1 MRLPGGCCCMRLS
14 DLSESSVARKVLI
27 ICQYFVPYAASVGG
41 VARVIHLARY
51 LKDQGCEVNVLTS
64 DGADFGDLGL
74 GDLLTGLGITY
85 LRDPLKRSVQN
96 RLIRITQHPAGSA
109 NVWLSR
115 LRVVKRVVSSV
126 VIPDLGLFMV
136 PKYFRAAA
144 ALIES
149 MGIDTLIVST
159 PPHSMQLVGGLLK
172 RKFGDQIDLVAD
184 YRDSWNGS
192 TIFSPRGAL
201 TSMISRK
208 LERFSLKRADLVTFA
223 SQPMFAKLNRLFPDL
238 PLEGKGLL
246 MMNGYAGEPCPVR
259 GTSRSADLRIGYF
272 GMADDDEQGYRNVEP
287 LLRVIAGAIKT
298 GIAIRLCFYGSLRL
312 SRIDIRNFPF
322 VEVNASVAHD
332 DVFNVMQGMHYLLIL
347 HTDPASSDEVITGKF
362 FDYIKARRPIL
373 CFSPENTE
381 AARLVKRWQVGEWL
395 DSQAPERALQ
405 AFSALRPRDYPA
417 LLDDELVSSFGR
429 NGQYKRLYQRL
440 RGGPC
445 P

>member
-1 MRLPGGCCCMRLS
+1 MRSNGLS
-14 DLSESSVARKVLI
+14 DSSTPRKALI
-27 ICQYFVPYAASVGG
+27 VCQYFVPYAASVGG
-41 VARVIHLARY
+41 VARVVHLARY
-51 LKDQGCEVNVLTS
+51 LKDQGCEVSVLTS

-74 GDLLTGLGITY
+74 GDLLTGLGVTY

-96 RLIRITQHPAGSA
+96 SLMRIGHHPADSA
-109 NVWLSR
+109 SVWLSR
-115 LRVVKRVVSSV
+115 LRVVKRVVSSL

-136 PKYFRAAA
+136 PKYYRAAA

-149 MGIDTLIVST
+149 RGIDTLIVST

-172 RKFGDQIDLVAD
+172 RKFDDRIDLVVD

-192 TIFSPRGAL
+192 AIFSPKSAL

-208 LERFSLKRADLVTFA
+208 LERFSLKRADLITFA
-223 SQPMFAKLNRLFPDL
+223 SQPMLAKLNRLFPDL
-238 PLEGKGLL
+238 RLESKGLL
-246 MMNGYAGEPCPVR
+246 MMNGYAGRPCPVR
-259 GTSRSADLRIGYF
+259 GASESADLRIGYF

-287 LLRVIAGAIKT
+287 LLRAIAGAMKS
-298 GIAIRLCFYGSLRL
+298 GITIRLCFYGSLRL
-312 SRIDIRNFPF
+312 SRIKIKDFPF

-373 CFSPENTE
+373 CFSPESTE

-395 DSQAPERALQ
+395 DSEWPERASQ
-405 AFSALRPRDYPA
+405 ALSSLRPRDYPA
-417 LLDDELVSSFGR
+417 LLDDELVSSFAR
-429 NGQYKRLYQRL
+429 DGQYRKFYERL
-440 RGGPC
+440 RGAA
-445 P
+445 

>member
-1 MRLPGGCCCMRLS
+1 MRPRGGCCCMRSNGLS
-14 DLSESSVARKVLI
+14 DSSTPRKALI
-27 ICQYFVPYAASVGG
+27 VCQYFVPYAASVGG
-41 VARVIHLARY
+41 VARVVHLARY
-51 LKDQGCEVNVLTS
+51 LKDQGCEVSVLTS

-74 GDLLTGLGITY
+74 GDLLTGLGVTY

-96 RLIRITQHPAGSA
+96 SLMRIGHHPADSA
-109 NVWLSR
+109 SVWLSR
-115 LRVVKRVVSSV
+115 LRVVKRVVSSL

-136 PKYFRAAA
+136 PKYYRAAA

-149 MGIDTLIVST
+149 RGIDTLIVST

-172 RKFGDQIDLVAD
+172 RKFDDRIDLVVD

-192 TIFSPRGAL
+192 AIFSPKSAL

-208 LERFSLKRADLVTFA
+208 LERFSLKRADLITFA
-223 SQPMFAKLNRLFPDL
+223 SQPMLAKLNRLFPDL
-238 PLEGKGLL
+238 RLESKGLL
-246 MMNGYAGEPCPVR
+246 MMNGYAGRPCPVR
-259 GTSRSADLRIGYF
+259 GASESADLRIGYF

-287 LLRVIAGAIKT
+287 LLRAIAGAMKS
-298 GIAIRLCFYGSLRL
+298 GITIRLCFYGSLRL
-312 SRIDIRNFPF
+312 SRIKIKDFPF

-373 CFSPENTE
+373 CFSPESTE

-395 DSQAPERALQ
+395 DSEWPERASQ
-405 AFSALRPRDYPA
+405 ALSSLRPRDYPA
-417 LLDDELVSSFGR
+417 LLDDELVSSFAR
-429 NGQYKRLYQRL
+429 DGQYRKFYERL
-440 RGGPC
+440 RGAA
-445 P
+445 